1 MRDTLIAAYL
11 DYINNYASITLY
23 AEHNGLT
30 TNEAQV
36 LLGVARSVFEH
47 SHPEQ

>member
-11 DYINNYASITLY
+11 DYINNYAQYALY

-30 TNEAQV
+30 NEEGEQ
-36 LLGVARSVFEH
+36 LIKLARKVFEH